1 MTKNIDL
8 TLEYLKHEFHQSA
21 YFAEHPDHRE
31 YRFRHSIRVANIG
44 ASIAEREGMDAEAM
58 TIACLL
64 HDVSYALDFRSKEDW
79 ENHGRTSARMARDF
93 LGRLAIPQ
101 ERKAEICY
109 GIAIHVDDKAD
120 FEGERNAFAQ
130 TVGDSDNIDRF
141 DVYRIYEHLKE
152 SDFSA
157 LAHDEQLLYV
167 AKKIKRCEELKDLQ
181 FGTPTGAAMWRERL
195 AYQADFYAKLQAQL
209 ENGDSLRVG
218 NACGDTEIGR

>member
-8 TLEYLKHEFHQSA
+8 TLEYLKQEFDQSA
-21 YFAEHPDHRE
+21 YFTAHPEHRE

-64 HDVSYALDFRSKEDW
+64 HDVSYAHDFRSREDW
-79 ENHGRTSARMARDF
+79 ENHGRTAAAIARKF
-93 LGRLAIPQ
+93 LEQVEISEAL
-101 ERKAEICY
+101 KAEICY
-109 GIAIHVDDKAD
+109 GIAIHVDDEAD
-120 FEGERNAFAQ
+120 FEGERTAFAQ
-130 TVGDSDNIDRF
+130 TVGDADNIDRF

-167 AKKIKRCEELKDLQ
+167 AKKIKRCEELKALE
-181 FGTPTGAAMWRERL
+181 FGTVTGAALWRERL
-195 AYQADFYAKLQAQL
+195 SYQVDFFAKLQAQL

-218 NACGDTEIGR
+218 NGRDDAKIGS